1 MTLFL
6 ERLISGLTNGSIYAI
21 LALALVVVFRATGTI
36 NFAQGEL
43 ALFTTFVAWWLTTM
57 SWPIWAAIGAALALG
72 FLLGALMERL
82 LIRPV
87 QRRSDMAVLIVA
99 LGLFTGLNSLAGMLW
114 GSETKIMPSPFPNGP
129 TDYISVGGAR
139 VYGDALG
146 VLVALV
152 VLLVLMSLL
161 FRKTRVGLH
170 MRAVADNAESATL
183 AGVPTSRIL
192 AIGWGVAAA
201 IGALAGVLVTPLSPQ
216 QLGLTTMFPIF
227 IAASA
232 AALFGG
238 LDSLVGAVV
247 GWVDDRCSGI
257 DAQRLHFGHQ
267 RFAAAD
273 IRATDHRGDPLRQ
286 TQWTVRYQETG
297 AGMTTLA
304 ERNEPAVAEKA
315 VRQPRVVVAG
325 STSYRILQLV
335 LLVAAVCALLLVSQS
350 APFRVGQFTSV
361 FIIAIAIAGLNIV
374 SGYTG
379 LLSIGHS
386 AFFGLGAYTTGV
398 LIVDRGY
405 SPLTTIPMAVVLCFV
420 LGLLVGLPS
429 LRIKGLY
436 LALVTLAV
444 AVAFPEVI
452 RKTGDLTGG
461 AAGMVVRANLLVPPK
476 WTGLTR
482 ADTYLWIFW
491 VSVVTLAV
499 VMLLIRNL
507 VKSRF
512 GLAMVAVRDNEIAAS
527 ANGINVARVKILA
540 FGLSGAITGLAGS
553 LFTMYIGALSPE
565 SFSLMKS
572 IEFITGLVLGGI
584 ATQFGPIV
592 GATAVVFLPYYTGSV
607 TDGPVSGVVFGA
619 VLIAIVFL
627 MPDGIVGRIN
637 SVLRRFV
644 LVVPADHPKYREGE
658 PRT

>member
-57 SWPIWAAIGAALALG
+57 SWPIWSAIGAALALG

-114 GSETKIMPSPFPNGP
+114 GSDTKIMPSPFPNGP

-152 VLLVLMSLL
+152 VLLVLMSSL

-247 GWVDDRCSGI
+247 GGLTIGVLESMLSGYI
-257 DAQRLHFGHQ
+257 SVTGGSLQ
-267 RFAAAD
+267 
-273 IRATDHRGDPLRQ
+273 Q
-286 TQWTVRYQETG
+286 T
-297 AGMTTLA
+297 
-304 ERNEPAVAEKA
+304 
-315 VRQPRVVVAG
+315 
-325 STSYRILQLV
+325 S
-335 LLVAAVCALLLVSQS
+335 ALLIIVVILFVR
-350 APFRVGQFTSV
+350 PNGLFGTKKLERV
-361 FIIAIAIAGLNIV
+361 
-374 SGYTG
+374 
-379 LLSIGHS
+379 
-386 AFFGLGAYTTGV
+386 
-398 LIVDRGY
+398 
-405 SPLTTIPMAVVLCFV
+405 
-420 LGLLVGLPS
+420 
-429 LRIKGLY
+429 
-436 LALVTLAV
+436 
-444 AVAFPEVI
+444 
-452 RKTGDLTGG
+452 
-461 AAGMVVRANLLVPPK
+461 
-476 WTGLTR
+476 
-482 ADTYLWIFW
+482 
-491 VSVVTLAV
+491 
-499 VMLLIRNL
+499 
-507 VKSRF
+507 
-512 GLAMVAVRDNEIAAS
+512 
-527 ANGINVARVKILA
+527 
-540 FGLSGAITGLAGS
+540 
-553 LFTMYIGALSPE
+553 
-565 SFSLMKS
+565 
-572 IEFITGLVLGGI
+572 
-584 ATQFGPIV
+584 
-592 GATAVVFLPYYTGSV
+592 
-607 TDGPVSGVVFGA
+607 
-619 VLIAIVFL
+619 
-627 MPDGIVGRIN
+627 
-637 SVLRRFV
+637 
-644 LVVPADHPKYREGE
+644 
-658 PRT
+658 

>member
-87 QRRSDMAVLIVA
+87 QRRSDRAVLIVA

-247 GWVDDRCSGI
+247 GGLTIGVLESMLSGYI
-257 DAQRLHFGHQ
+257 SVIGGSLQ
-267 RFAAAD
+267 
-273 IRATDHRGDPLRQ
+273 Q
-286 TQWTVRYQETG
+286 T
-297 AGMTTLA
+297 
-304 ERNEPAVAEKA
+304 
-315 VRQPRVVVAG
+315 
-325 STSYRILQLV
+325 S
-335 LLVAAVCALLLVSQS
+335 ALLIIVVILFVR
-350 APFRVGQFTSV
+350 PNGLFGTKKLERV
-361 FIIAIAIAGLNIV
+361 
-374 SGYTG
+374 
-379 LLSIGHS
+379 
-386 AFFGLGAYTTGV
+386 
-398 LIVDRGY
+398 
-405 SPLTTIPMAVVLCFV
+405 
-420 LGLLVGLPS
+420 
-429 LRIKGLY
+429 
-436 LALVTLAV
+436 
-444 AVAFPEVI
+444 
-452 RKTGDLTGG
+452 
-461 AAGMVVRANLLVPPK
+461 
-476 WTGLTR
+476 
-482 ADTYLWIFW
+482 
-491 VSVVTLAV
+491 
-499 VMLLIRNL
+499 
-507 VKSRF
+507 
-512 GLAMVAVRDNEIAAS
+512 
-527 ANGINVARVKILA
+527 
-540 FGLSGAITGLAGS
+540 
-553 LFTMYIGALSPE
+553 
-565 SFSLMKS
+565 
-572 IEFITGLVLGGI
+572 
-584 ATQFGPIV
+584 
-592 GATAVVFLPYYTGSV
+592 
-607 TDGPVSGVVFGA
+607 
-619 VLIAIVFL
+619 
-627 MPDGIVGRIN
+627 
-637 SVLRRFV
+637 
-644 LVVPADHPKYREGE
+644 
-658 PRT
+658 

>member
-1 MTLFL
+1 MNPPSPK
-6 ERLISGLTNGSIYAI
+6 RRSGSR
-21 LALALVVVFRATGTI
+21 V
-36 NFAQGEL
+36 
-43 ALFTTFVAWWLTTM
+43 WW
-57 SWPIWAAIGAALALG
+57 SPDQSY
-72 FLLGALMERL
+72 RL
-82 LIRPV
+82 L
-87 QRRSDMAVLIVA
+87 Q
-99 LGLFTGLNSLAGMLW
+99 
-114 GSETKIMPSPFPNGP
+114 
-129 TDYISVGGAR
+129 
-139 VYGDALG
+139 
-146 VLVALV
+146 
-152 VLLVLMSLL
+152 
-161 FRKTRVGLH
+161 
-170 MRAVADNAESATL
+170 
-183 AGVPTSRIL
+183 
-192 AIGWGVAAA
+192 IG
-201 IGALAGVLVTPLSPQ
+201 
-216 QLGLTTMFPIF
+216 
-227 IAASA
+227 
-232 AALFGG
+232 
-238 LDSLVGAVV
+238 
-247 GWVDDRCSGI
+247 
-257 DAQRLHFGHQ
+257 
-267 RFAAAD
+267 
-273 IRATDHRGDPLRQ
+273 
-286 TQWTVRYQETG
+286 
-297 AGMTTLA
+297 
-304 ERNEPAVAEKA
+304 
-315 VRQPRVVVAG
+315 
-325 STSYRILQLV
+325 
-335 LLVAAVCALLLVSQS
+335 LLVAAVCALLLASQS

-491 VSVVTLAV
+491 VSVVTLAI

-540 FGLSGAITGLAGS
+540 FGLSGAITGLGGS

-637 SVLRRFV
+637 SVLRRFI

-658 PRT
+658 PRA

>member
-1 MTLFL
+1 M
-6 ERLISGLTNGSIYAI
+6 
-21 LALALVVVFRATGTI
+21 VVFRATGTI

-247 GWVDDRCSGI
+247 GGLTIGVLESMLSGYI
-257 DAQRLHFGHQ
+257 SVIGGSLQ
-267 RFAAAD
+267 
-273 IRATDHRGDPLRQ
+273 Q
-286 TQWTVRYQETG
+286 T
-297 AGMTTLA
+297 
-304 ERNEPAVAEKA
+304 
-315 VRQPRVVVAG
+315 
-325 STSYRILQLV
+325 S
-335 LLVAAVCALLLVSQS
+335 ALLIIVVILFVR
-350 APFRVGQFTSV
+350 PNGLFGTKKLERV
-361 FIIAIAIAGLNIV
+361 
-374 SGYTG
+374 
-379 LLSIGHS
+379 
-386 AFFGLGAYTTGV
+386 
-398 LIVDRGY
+398 
-405 SPLTTIPMAVVLCFV
+405 
-420 LGLLVGLPS
+420 
-429 LRIKGLY
+429 
-436 LALVTLAV
+436 
-444 AVAFPEVI
+444 
-452 RKTGDLTGG
+452 
-461 AAGMVVRANLLVPPK
+461 
-476 WTGLTR
+476 
-482 ADTYLWIFW
+482 
-491 VSVVTLAV
+491 
-499 VMLLIRNL
+499 
-507 VKSRF
+507 
-512 GLAMVAVRDNEIAAS
+512 
-527 ANGINVARVKILA
+527 
-540 FGLSGAITGLAGS
+540 
-553 LFTMYIGALSPE
+553 
-565 SFSLMKS
+565 
-572 IEFITGLVLGGI
+572 
-584 ATQFGPIV
+584 
-592 GATAVVFLPYYTGSV
+592 
-607 TDGPVSGVVFGA
+607 
-619 VLIAIVFL
+619 
-627 MPDGIVGRIN
+627 
-637 SVLRRFV
+637 
-644 LVVPADHPKYREGE
+644 
-658 PRT
+658 

>member
-1 MTLFL
+1 VTLFL

-57 SWPIWAAIGAALALG
+57 SWPIWAAFGAALALG

-247 GWVDDRCSGI
+247 GGLTIGVLESMLSGYI
-257 DAQRLHFGHQ
+257 SVIGGSLQ
-267 RFAAAD
+267 
-273 IRATDHRGDPLRQ
+273 Q
-286 TQWTVRYQETG
+286 T
-297 AGMTTLA
+297 
-304 ERNEPAVAEKA
+304 
-315 VRQPRVVVAG
+315 
-325 STSYRILQLV
+325 S
-335 LLVAAVCALLLVSQS
+335 ALLIIVVILFVR
-350 APFRVGQFTSV
+350 PNGLFGTKKLERV
-361 FIIAIAIAGLNIV
+361 
-374 SGYTG
+374 
-379 LLSIGHS
+379 
-386 AFFGLGAYTTGV
+386 
-398 LIVDRGY
+398 
-405 SPLTTIPMAVVLCFV
+405 
-420 LGLLVGLPS
+420 
-429 LRIKGLY
+429 
-436 LALVTLAV
+436 
-444 AVAFPEVI
+444 
-452 RKTGDLTGG
+452 
-461 AAGMVVRANLLVPPK
+461 
-476 WTGLTR
+476 
-482 ADTYLWIFW
+482 
-491 VSVVTLAV
+491 
-499 VMLLIRNL
+499 
-507 VKSRF
+507 
-512 GLAMVAVRDNEIAAS
+512 
-527 ANGINVARVKILA
+527 
-540 FGLSGAITGLAGS
+540 
-553 LFTMYIGALSPE
+553 
-565 SFSLMKS
+565 
-572 IEFITGLVLGGI
+572 
-584 ATQFGPIV
+584 
-592 GATAVVFLPYYTGSV
+592 
-607 TDGPVSGVVFGA
+607 
-619 VLIAIVFL
+619 
-627 MPDGIVGRIN
+627 
-637 SVLRRFV
+637 
-644 LVVPADHPKYREGE
+644 
-658 PRT
+658 

>member
-1 MTLFL
+1 VTLFL

-170 MRAVADNAESATL
+170 MRAVADNAESAAL

-247 GWVDDRCSGI
+247 GGLTIGVLESMLSGYI
-257 DAQRLHFGHQ
+257 SVIGGSLQ
-267 RFAAAD
+267 
-273 IRATDHRGDPLRQ
+273 Q
-286 TQWTVRYQETG
+286 T
-297 AGMTTLA
+297 
-304 ERNEPAVAEKA
+304 
-315 VRQPRVVVAG
+315 
-325 STSYRILQLV
+325 S
-335 LLVAAVCALLLVSQS
+335 ALLIIVVILFVR
-350 APFRVGQFTSV
+350 PNGLFGTKKLERV
-361 FIIAIAIAGLNIV
+361 
-374 SGYTG
+374 
-379 LLSIGHS
+379 
-386 AFFGLGAYTTGV
+386 
-398 LIVDRGY
+398 
-405 SPLTTIPMAVVLCFV
+405 
-420 LGLLVGLPS
+420 
-429 LRIKGLY
+429 
-436 LALVTLAV
+436 
-444 AVAFPEVI
+444 
-452 RKTGDLTGG
+452 
-461 AAGMVVRANLLVPPK
+461 
-476 WTGLTR
+476 
-482 ADTYLWIFW
+482 
-491 VSVVTLAV
+491 
-499 VMLLIRNL
+499 
-507 VKSRF
+507 
-512 GLAMVAVRDNEIAAS
+512 
-527 ANGINVARVKILA
+527 
-540 FGLSGAITGLAGS
+540 
-553 LFTMYIGALSPE
+553 
-565 SFSLMKS
+565 
-572 IEFITGLVLGGI
+572 
-584 ATQFGPIV
+584 
-592 GATAVVFLPYYTGSV
+592 
-607 TDGPVSGVVFGA
+607 
-619 VLIAIVFL
+619 
-627 MPDGIVGRIN
+627 
-637 SVLRRFV
+637 
-644 LVVPADHPKYREGE
+644 
-658 PRT
+658 

>member
-57 SWPIWAAIGAALALG
+57 SWPIWSAIGAALALG

-114 GSETKIMPSPFPNGP
+114 GSDTKIMPSPFPNGP

-247 GWVDDRCSGI
+247 GGLTIGVLESMLSGYISVI
-257 DAQRLHFGHQ
+257 DGSLQ
-267 RFAAAD
+267 
-273 IRATDHRGDPLRQ
+273 Q
-286 TQWTVRYQETG
+286 T
-297 AGMTTLA
+297 
-304 ERNEPAVAEKA
+304 
-315 VRQPRVVVAG
+315 
-325 STSYRILQLV
+325 S
-335 LLVAAVCALLLVSQS
+335 ALLIIVVILFVR
-350 APFRVGQFTSV
+350 PNGLFGTKKLERV
-361 FIIAIAIAGLNIV
+361 
-374 SGYTG
+374 
-379 LLSIGHS
+379 
-386 AFFGLGAYTTGV
+386 
-398 LIVDRGY
+398 
-405 SPLTTIPMAVVLCFV
+405 
-420 LGLLVGLPS
+420 
-429 LRIKGLY
+429 
-436 LALVTLAV
+436 
-444 AVAFPEVI
+444 
-452 RKTGDLTGG
+452 
-461 AAGMVVRANLLVPPK
+461 
-476 WTGLTR
+476 
-482 ADTYLWIFW
+482 
-491 VSVVTLAV
+491 
-499 VMLLIRNL
+499 
-507 VKSRF
+507 
-512 GLAMVAVRDNEIAAS
+512 
-527 ANGINVARVKILA
+527 
-540 FGLSGAITGLAGS
+540 
-553 LFTMYIGALSPE
+553 
-565 SFSLMKS
+565 
-572 IEFITGLVLGGI
+572 
-584 ATQFGPIV
+584 
-592 GATAVVFLPYYTGSV
+592 
-607 TDGPVSGVVFGA
+607 
-619 VLIAIVFL
+619 
-627 MPDGIVGRIN
+627 
-637 SVLRRFV
+637 
-644 LVVPADHPKYREGE
+644 
-658 PRT
+658 

>member
-57 SWPIWAAIGAALALG
+57 SWPIWGAIGAALTLG

-114 GSETKIMPSPFPNGP
+114 GSDTKIMPSPFPNGP

-247 GWVDDRCSGI
+247 GGLTIGVLESMLSGYI
-257 DAQRLHFGHQ
+257 SAIGGSLQ
-267 RFAAAD
+267 
-273 IRATDHRGDPLRQ
+273 Q
-286 TQWTVRYQETG
+286 T
-297 AGMTTLA
+297 
-304 ERNEPAVAEKA
+304 
-315 VRQPRVVVAG
+315 
-325 STSYRILQLV
+325 S
-335 LLVAAVCALLLVSQS
+335 ALLIIVVILFVR
-350 APFRVGQFTSV
+350 PNGLFGTKKLERV
-361 FIIAIAIAGLNIV
+361 
-374 SGYTG
+374 
-379 LLSIGHS
+379 
-386 AFFGLGAYTTGV
+386 
-398 LIVDRGY
+398 
-405 SPLTTIPMAVVLCFV
+405 
-420 LGLLVGLPS
+420 
-429 LRIKGLY
+429 
-436 LALVTLAV
+436 
-444 AVAFPEVI
+444 
-452 RKTGDLTGG
+452 
-461 AAGMVVRANLLVPPK
+461 
-476 WTGLTR
+476 
-482 ADTYLWIFW
+482 
-491 VSVVTLAV
+491 
-499 VMLLIRNL
+499 
-507 VKSRF
+507 
-512 GLAMVAVRDNEIAAS
+512 
-527 ANGINVARVKILA
+527 
-540 FGLSGAITGLAGS
+540 
-553 LFTMYIGALSPE
+553 
-565 SFSLMKS
+565 
-572 IEFITGLVLGGI
+572 
-584 ATQFGPIV
+584 
-592 GATAVVFLPYYTGSV
+592 
-607 TDGPVSGVVFGA
+607 
-619 VLIAIVFL
+619 
-627 MPDGIVGRIN
+627 
-637 SVLRRFV
+637 
-644 LVVPADHPKYREGE
+644 
-658 PRT
+658 

>member
-57 SWPIWAAIGAALALG
+57 SWPIWSAIGAALALG

-114 GSETKIMPSPFPNGP
+114 GSDTKIMPSPFPNGP

-247 GWVDDRCSGI
+247 GGLTIGVLESMLSGYI
-257 DAQRLHFGHQ
+257 SAIGGSLQ
-267 RFAAAD
+267 
-273 IRATDHRGDPLRQ
+273 Q
-286 TQWTVRYQETG
+286 T
-297 AGMTTLA
+297 
-304 ERNEPAVAEKA
+304 
-315 VRQPRVVVAG
+315 
-325 STSYRILQLV
+325 S
-335 LLVAAVCALLLVSQS
+335 ALLIIVVILFVR
-350 APFRVGQFTSV
+350 PNGLFGTKKLERV
-361 FIIAIAIAGLNIV
+361 
-374 SGYTG
+374 
-379 LLSIGHS
+379 
-386 AFFGLGAYTTGV
+386 
-398 LIVDRGY
+398 
-405 SPLTTIPMAVVLCFV
+405 
-420 LGLLVGLPS
+420 
-429 LRIKGLY
+429 
-436 LALVTLAV
+436 
-444 AVAFPEVI
+444 
-452 RKTGDLTGG
+452 
-461 AAGMVVRANLLVPPK
+461 
-476 WTGLTR
+476 
-482 ADTYLWIFW
+482 
-491 VSVVTLAV
+491 
-499 VMLLIRNL
+499 
-507 VKSRF
+507 
-512 GLAMVAVRDNEIAAS
+512 
-527 ANGINVARVKILA
+527 
-540 FGLSGAITGLAGS
+540 
-553 LFTMYIGALSPE
+553 
-565 SFSLMKS
+565 
-572 IEFITGLVLGGI
+572 
-584 ATQFGPIV
+584 
-592 GATAVVFLPYYTGSV
+592 
-607 TDGPVSGVVFGA
+607 
-619 VLIAIVFL
+619 
-627 MPDGIVGRIN
+627 
-637 SVLRRFV
+637 
-644 LVVPADHPKYREGE
+644 
-658 PRT
+658 

>member
-114 GSETKIMPSPFPNGP
+114 GSDTKIMPSPFPNGP
-129 TDYISVGGAR
+129 TDYVSVGGAR

-247 GWVDDRCSGI
+247 GGLTIGVLESMLSGYI
-257 DAQRLHFGHQ
+257 SAIGGSLQ
-267 RFAAAD
+267 
-273 IRATDHRGDPLRQ
+273 Q
-286 TQWTVRYQETG
+286 T
-297 AGMTTLA
+297 
-304 ERNEPAVAEKA
+304 
-315 VRQPRVVVAG
+315 
-325 STSYRILQLV
+325 S
-335 LLVAAVCALLLVSQS
+335 ALLIIVVILFVR
-350 APFRVGQFTSV
+350 PNGLFGTKKLERV
-361 FIIAIAIAGLNIV
+361 
-374 SGYTG
+374 
-379 LLSIGHS
+379 
-386 AFFGLGAYTTGV
+386 
-398 LIVDRGY
+398 
-405 SPLTTIPMAVVLCFV
+405 
-420 LGLLVGLPS
+420 
-429 LRIKGLY
+429 
-436 LALVTLAV
+436 
-444 AVAFPEVI
+444 
-452 RKTGDLTGG
+452 
-461 AAGMVVRANLLVPPK
+461 
-476 WTGLTR
+476 
-482 ADTYLWIFW
+482 
-491 VSVVTLAV
+491 
-499 VMLLIRNL
+499 
-507 VKSRF
+507 
-512 GLAMVAVRDNEIAAS
+512 
-527 ANGINVARVKILA
+527 
-540 FGLSGAITGLAGS
+540 
-553 LFTMYIGALSPE
+553 
-565 SFSLMKS
+565 
-572 IEFITGLVLGGI
+572 
-584 ATQFGPIV
+584 
-592 GATAVVFLPYYTGSV
+592 
-607 TDGPVSGVVFGA
+607 
-619 VLIAIVFL
+619 
-627 MPDGIVGRIN
+627 
-637 SVLRRFV
+637 
-644 LVVPADHPKYREGE
+644 
-658 PRT
+658 

>member
-1 MTLFL
+1 VTLFL

-57 SWPIWAAIGAALALG
+57 SWPIWSAIGAALALG

-114 GSETKIMPSPFPNGP
+114 GSDTKIMPSPFPNGP

-247 GWVDDRCSGI
+247 GGLTIGVLESMLSGYI
-257 DAQRLHFGHQ
+257 SVIGGSLQ
-267 RFAAAD
+267 
-273 IRATDHRGDPLRQ
+273 Q
-286 TQWTVRYQETG
+286 T
-297 AGMTTLA
+297 
-304 ERNEPAVAEKA
+304 
-315 VRQPRVVVAG
+315 
-325 STSYRILQLV
+325 S
-335 LLVAAVCALLLVSQS
+335 ALLIIVVILFVR
-350 APFRVGQFTSV
+350 PNGLFGTKKLERV
-361 FIIAIAIAGLNIV
+361 
-374 SGYTG
+374 
-379 LLSIGHS
+379 
-386 AFFGLGAYTTGV
+386 
-398 LIVDRGY
+398 
-405 SPLTTIPMAVVLCFV
+405 
-420 LGLLVGLPS
+420 
-429 LRIKGLY
+429 
-436 LALVTLAV
+436 
-444 AVAFPEVI
+444 
-452 RKTGDLTGG
+452 
-461 AAGMVVRANLLVPPK
+461 
-476 WTGLTR
+476 
-482 ADTYLWIFW
+482 
-491 VSVVTLAV
+491 
-499 VMLLIRNL
+499 
-507 VKSRF
+507 
-512 GLAMVAVRDNEIAAS
+512 
-527 ANGINVARVKILA
+527 
-540 FGLSGAITGLAGS
+540 
-553 LFTMYIGALSPE
+553 
-565 SFSLMKS
+565 
-572 IEFITGLVLGGI
+572 
-584 ATQFGPIV
+584 
-592 GATAVVFLPYYTGSV
+592 
-607 TDGPVSGVVFGA
+607 
-619 VLIAIVFL
+619 
-627 MPDGIVGRIN
+627 
-637 SVLRRFV
+637 
-644 LVVPADHPKYREGE
+644 
-658 PRT
+658 

>member
-57 SWPIWAAIGAALALG
+57 SWPIWSAIGAALALG

-114 GSETKIMPSPFPNGP
+114 GSDTKIMPSPFPNGP

-238 LDSLVGAVV
+238 LDSLVGAVLGGLTIGV
-247 GWVDDRCSGI
+247 LESMLSGYI
-257 DAQRLHFGHQ
+257 SVIGGSLQ
-267 RFAAAD
+267 
-273 IRATDHRGDPLRQ
+273 Q
-286 TQWTVRYQETG
+286 T
-297 AGMTTLA
+297 
-304 ERNEPAVAEKA
+304 
-315 VRQPRVVVAG
+315 
-325 STSYRILQLV
+325 S
-335 LLVAAVCALLLVSQS
+335 ALLIIVVILFVR
-350 APFRVGQFTSV
+350 PNGLFGTKKLERV
-361 FIIAIAIAGLNIV
+361 
-374 SGYTG
+374 
-379 LLSIGHS
+379 
-386 AFFGLGAYTTGV
+386 
-398 LIVDRGY
+398 
-405 SPLTTIPMAVVLCFV
+405 
-420 LGLLVGLPS
+420 
-429 LRIKGLY
+429 
-436 LALVTLAV
+436 
-444 AVAFPEVI
+444 
-452 RKTGDLTGG
+452 
-461 AAGMVVRANLLVPPK
+461 
-476 WTGLTR
+476 
-482 ADTYLWIFW
+482 
-491 VSVVTLAV
+491 
-499 VMLLIRNL
+499 
-507 VKSRF
+507 
-512 GLAMVAVRDNEIAAS
+512 
-527 ANGINVARVKILA
+527 
-540 FGLSGAITGLAGS
+540 
-553 LFTMYIGALSPE
+553 
-565 SFSLMKS
+565 
-572 IEFITGLVLGGI
+572 
-584 ATQFGPIV
+584 
-592 GATAVVFLPYYTGSV
+592 
-607 TDGPVSGVVFGA
+607 
-619 VLIAIVFL
+619 
-627 MPDGIVGRIN
+627 
-637 SVLRRFV
+637 
-644 LVVPADHPKYREGE
+644 
-658 PRT
+658 

>member
-57 SWPIWAAIGAALALG
+57 SWPIWSAIGAALALG

-114 GSETKIMPSPFPNGP
+114 GSDTKIMPSLFPNGP

-247 GWVDDRCSGI
+247 GGLTIGVLESMLSGYI
-257 DAQRLHFGHQ
+257 SVIGGSLQ
-267 RFAAAD
+267 
-273 IRATDHRGDPLRQ
+273 Q
-286 TQWTVRYQETG
+286 T
-297 AGMTTLA
+297 
-304 ERNEPAVAEKA
+304 
-315 VRQPRVVVAG
+315 
-325 STSYRILQLV
+325 S
-335 LLVAAVCALLLVSQS
+335 ALLIIVVILFVR
-350 APFRVGQFTSV
+350 PNGLFGTKKLERV
-361 FIIAIAIAGLNIV
+361 
-374 SGYTG
+374 
-379 LLSIGHS
+379 
-386 AFFGLGAYTTGV
+386 
-398 LIVDRGY
+398 
-405 SPLTTIPMAVVLCFV
+405 
-420 LGLLVGLPS
+420 
-429 LRIKGLY
+429 
-436 LALVTLAV
+436 
-444 AVAFPEVI
+444 
-452 RKTGDLTGG
+452 
-461 AAGMVVRANLLVPPK
+461 
-476 WTGLTR
+476 
-482 ADTYLWIFW
+482 
-491 VSVVTLAV
+491 
-499 VMLLIRNL
+499 
-507 VKSRF
+507 
-512 GLAMVAVRDNEIAAS
+512 
-527 ANGINVARVKILA
+527 
-540 FGLSGAITGLAGS
+540 
-553 LFTMYIGALSPE
+553 
-565 SFSLMKS
+565 
-572 IEFITGLVLGGI
+572 
-584 ATQFGPIV
+584 
-592 GATAVVFLPYYTGSV
+592 
-607 TDGPVSGVVFGA
+607 
-619 VLIAIVFL
+619 
-627 MPDGIVGRIN
+627 
-637 SVLRRFV
+637 
-644 LVVPADHPKYREGE
+644 
-658 PRT
+658 

>member
-1 MTLFL
+1 MTLLL

-247 GWVDDRCSGI
+247 GGLTIGVLESMLSGYI
-257 DAQRLHFGHQ
+257 SVIGGSLQ
-267 RFAAAD
+267 
-273 IRATDHRGDPLRQ
+273 Q
-286 TQWTVRYQETG
+286 T
-297 AGMTTLA
+297 
-304 ERNEPAVAEKA
+304 
-315 VRQPRVVVAG
+315 
-325 STSYRILQLV
+325 S
-335 LLVAAVCALLLVSQS
+335 ALLIIVVILFVR
-350 APFRVGQFTSV
+350 PNGLFGTKKLERV
-361 FIIAIAIAGLNIV
+361 
-374 SGYTG
+374 
-379 LLSIGHS
+379 
-386 AFFGLGAYTTGV
+386 
-398 LIVDRGY
+398 
-405 SPLTTIPMAVVLCFV
+405 
-420 LGLLVGLPS
+420 
-429 LRIKGLY
+429 
-436 LALVTLAV
+436 
-444 AVAFPEVI
+444 
-452 RKTGDLTGG
+452 
-461 AAGMVVRANLLVPPK
+461 
-476 WTGLTR
+476 
-482 ADTYLWIFW
+482 
-491 VSVVTLAV
+491 
-499 VMLLIRNL
+499 
-507 VKSRF
+507 
-512 GLAMVAVRDNEIAAS
+512 
-527 ANGINVARVKILA
+527 
-540 FGLSGAITGLAGS
+540 
-553 LFTMYIGALSPE
+553 
-565 SFSLMKS
+565 
-572 IEFITGLVLGGI
+572 
-584 ATQFGPIV
+584 
-592 GATAVVFLPYYTGSV
+592 
-607 TDGPVSGVVFGA
+607 
-619 VLIAIVFL
+619 
-627 MPDGIVGRIN
+627 
-637 SVLRRFV
+637 
-644 LVVPADHPKYREGE
+644 
-658 PRT
+658 

>member
-57 SWPIWAAIGAALALG
+57 SWPIWSAIGAALALG

-114 GSETKIMPSPFPNGP
+114 GSDTKIMPSPFPNGP

-170 MRAVADNAESATL
+170 MRAVADNAESSTL

-247 GWVDDRCSGI
+247 GGLTIGVLESMLSGYI
-257 DAQRLHFGHQ
+257 SVIGGSLQ
-267 RFAAAD
+267 
-273 IRATDHRGDPLRQ
+273 Q
-286 TQWTVRYQETG
+286 T
-297 AGMTTLA
+297 
-304 ERNEPAVAEKA
+304 
-315 VRQPRVVVAG
+315 
-325 STSYRILQLV
+325 S
-335 LLVAAVCALLLVSQS
+335 ALLIIVVILFVR
-350 APFRVGQFTSV
+350 PNGLFGTKKLERV
-361 FIIAIAIAGLNIV
+361 
-374 SGYTG
+374 
-379 LLSIGHS
+379 
-386 AFFGLGAYTTGV
+386 
-398 LIVDRGY
+398 
-405 SPLTTIPMAVVLCFV
+405 
-420 LGLLVGLPS
+420 
-429 LRIKGLY
+429 
-436 LALVTLAV
+436 
-444 AVAFPEVI
+444 
-452 RKTGDLTGG
+452 
-461 AAGMVVRANLLVPPK
+461 
-476 WTGLTR
+476 
-482 ADTYLWIFW
+482 
-491 VSVVTLAV
+491 
-499 VMLLIRNL
+499 
-507 VKSRF
+507 
-512 GLAMVAVRDNEIAAS
+512 
-527 ANGINVARVKILA
+527 
-540 FGLSGAITGLAGS
+540 
-553 LFTMYIGALSPE
+553 
-565 SFSLMKS
+565 
-572 IEFITGLVLGGI
+572 
-584 ATQFGPIV
+584 
-592 GATAVVFLPYYTGSV
+592 
-607 TDGPVSGVVFGA
+607 
-619 VLIAIVFL
+619 
-627 MPDGIVGRIN
+627 
-637 SVLRRFV
+637 
-644 LVVPADHPKYREGE
+644 
-658 PRT
+658 

>member
-87 QRRSDMAVLIVA
+87 QSRSDMAVLIVA

-247 GWVDDRCSGI
+247 GGLTIGVLESMLSGYI
-257 DAQRLHFGHQ
+257 SVIGGSLQ
-267 RFAAAD
+267 
-273 IRATDHRGDPLRQ
+273 Q
-286 TQWTVRYQETG
+286 T
-297 AGMTTLA
+297 
-304 ERNEPAVAEKA
+304 
-315 VRQPRVVVAG
+315 
-325 STSYRILQLV
+325 S
-335 LLVAAVCALLLVSQS
+335 ALLIIVVILFVR
-350 APFRVGQFTSV
+350 PNGLFGTKKLERV
-361 FIIAIAIAGLNIV
+361 
-374 SGYTG
+374 
-379 LLSIGHS
+379 
-386 AFFGLGAYTTGV
+386 
-398 LIVDRGY
+398 
-405 SPLTTIPMAVVLCFV
+405 
-420 LGLLVGLPS
+420 
-429 LRIKGLY
+429 
-436 LALVTLAV
+436 
-444 AVAFPEVI
+444 
-452 RKTGDLTGG
+452 
-461 AAGMVVRANLLVPPK
+461 
-476 WTGLTR
+476 
-482 ADTYLWIFW
+482 
-491 VSVVTLAV
+491 
-499 VMLLIRNL
+499 
-507 VKSRF
+507 
-512 GLAMVAVRDNEIAAS
+512 
-527 ANGINVARVKILA
+527 
-540 FGLSGAITGLAGS
+540 
-553 LFTMYIGALSPE
+553 
-565 SFSLMKS
+565 
-572 IEFITGLVLGGI
+572 
-584 ATQFGPIV
+584 
-592 GATAVVFLPYYTGSV
+592 
-607 TDGPVSGVVFGA
+607 
-619 VLIAIVFL
+619 
-627 MPDGIVGRIN
+627 
-637 SVLRRFV
+637 
-644 LVVPADHPKYREGE
+644 
-658 PRT
+658 

>member
-99 LGLFTGLNSLAGMLW
+99 LGLFTGLNWLAGMLW

-247 GWVDDRCSGI
+247 GGLTIGVLESMLSGYI
-257 DAQRLHFGHQ
+257 SVIGGSLQ
-267 RFAAAD
+267 
-273 IRATDHRGDPLRQ
+273 Q
-286 TQWTVRYQETG
+286 T
-297 AGMTTLA
+297 
-304 ERNEPAVAEKA
+304 
-315 VRQPRVVVAG
+315 
-325 STSYRILQLV
+325 S
-335 LLVAAVCALLLVSQS
+335 ALLIIVVILFVR
-350 APFRVGQFTSV
+350 PNGLFGTKKLERV
-361 FIIAIAIAGLNIV
+361 
-374 SGYTG
+374 
-379 LLSIGHS
+379 
-386 AFFGLGAYTTGV
+386 
-398 LIVDRGY
+398 
-405 SPLTTIPMAVVLCFV
+405 
-420 LGLLVGLPS
+420 
-429 LRIKGLY
+429 
-436 LALVTLAV
+436 
-444 AVAFPEVI
+444 
-452 RKTGDLTGG
+452 
-461 AAGMVVRANLLVPPK
+461 
-476 WTGLTR
+476 
-482 ADTYLWIFW
+482 
-491 VSVVTLAV
+491 
-499 VMLLIRNL
+499 
-507 VKSRF
+507 
-512 GLAMVAVRDNEIAAS
+512 
-527 ANGINVARVKILA
+527 
-540 FGLSGAITGLAGS
+540 
-553 LFTMYIGALSPE
+553 
-565 SFSLMKS
+565 
-572 IEFITGLVLGGI
+572 
-584 ATQFGPIV
+584 
-592 GATAVVFLPYYTGSV
+592 
-607 TDGPVSGVVFGA
+607 
-619 VLIAIVFL
+619 
-627 MPDGIVGRIN
+627 
-637 SVLRRFV
+637 
-644 LVVPADHPKYREGE
+644 
-658 PRT
+658 

>member
-1 MTLFL
+1 VTLFL

-247 GWVDDRCSGI
+247 GGLTIGVLESMLSGYI
-257 DAQRLHFGHQ
+257 SVIGGSLQ
-267 RFAAAD
+267 
-273 IRATDHRGDPLRQ
+273 Q
-286 TQWTVRYQETG
+286 T
-297 AGMTTLA
+297 
-304 ERNEPAVAEKA
+304 
-315 VRQPRVVVAG
+315 
-325 STSYRILQLV
+325 S
-335 LLVAAVCALLLVSQS
+335 ALLIIVVILFVR
-350 APFRVGQFTSV
+350 PNGLFGTKKLERV
-361 FIIAIAIAGLNIV
+361 
-374 SGYTG
+374 
-379 LLSIGHS
+379 
-386 AFFGLGAYTTGV
+386 
-398 LIVDRGY
+398 
-405 SPLTTIPMAVVLCFV
+405 
-420 LGLLVGLPS
+420 
-429 LRIKGLY
+429 
-436 LALVTLAV
+436 
-444 AVAFPEVI
+444 
-452 RKTGDLTGG
+452 
-461 AAGMVVRANLLVPPK
+461 
-476 WTGLTR
+476 
-482 ADTYLWIFW
+482 
-491 VSVVTLAV
+491 
-499 VMLLIRNL
+499 
-507 VKSRF
+507 
-512 GLAMVAVRDNEIAAS
+512 
-527 ANGINVARVKILA
+527 
-540 FGLSGAITGLAGS
+540 
-553 LFTMYIGALSPE
+553 
-565 SFSLMKS
+565 
-572 IEFITGLVLGGI
+572 
-584 ATQFGPIV
+584 
-592 GATAVVFLPYYTGSV
+592 
-607 TDGPVSGVVFGA
+607 
-619 VLIAIVFL
+619 
-627 MPDGIVGRIN
+627 
-637 SVLRRFV
+637 
-644 LVVPADHPKYREGE
+644 
-658 PRT
+658 

>member
-247 GWVDDRCSGI
+247 GGLTIGVLESMLSGYI
-257 DAQRLHFGHQ
+257 SVISGSLQ
-267 RFAAAD
+267 
-273 IRATDHRGDPLRQ
+273 Q
-286 TQWTVRYQETG
+286 T
-297 AGMTTLA
+297 
-304 ERNEPAVAEKA
+304 
-315 VRQPRVVVAG
+315 
-325 STSYRILQLV
+325 S
-335 LLVAAVCALLLVSQS
+335 ALLIIVVILFVR
-350 APFRVGQFTSV
+350 PNGLFGTKKLERV
-361 FIIAIAIAGLNIV
+361 
-374 SGYTG
+374 
-379 LLSIGHS
+379 
-386 AFFGLGAYTTGV
+386 
-398 LIVDRGY
+398 
-405 SPLTTIPMAVVLCFV
+405 
-420 LGLLVGLPS
+420 
-429 LRIKGLY
+429 
-436 LALVTLAV
+436 
-444 AVAFPEVI
+444 
-452 RKTGDLTGG
+452 
-461 AAGMVVRANLLVPPK
+461 
-476 WTGLTR
+476 
-482 ADTYLWIFW
+482 
-491 VSVVTLAV
+491 
-499 VMLLIRNL
+499 
-507 VKSRF
+507 
-512 GLAMVAVRDNEIAAS
+512 
-527 ANGINVARVKILA
+527 
-540 FGLSGAITGLAGS
+540 
-553 LFTMYIGALSPE
+553 
-565 SFSLMKS
+565 
-572 IEFITGLVLGGI
+572 
-584 ATQFGPIV
+584 
-592 GATAVVFLPYYTGSV
+592 
-607 TDGPVSGVVFGA
+607 
-619 VLIAIVFL
+619 
-627 MPDGIVGRIN
+627 
-637 SVLRRFV
+637 
-644 LVVPADHPKYREGE
+644 
-658 PRT
+658 

>member
-57 SWPIWAAIGAALALG
+57 SWPIWSAIGAALALG

-114 GSETKIMPSPFPNGP
+114 GSDTKIMPSPFPNGP

-183 AGVPTSRIL
+183 AGVSTSRIL

-247 GWVDDRCSGI
+247 GGLTIGVLESMLSGYI
-257 DAQRLHFGHQ
+257 SVIGGSLQ
-267 RFAAAD
+267 
-273 IRATDHRGDPLRQ
+273 Q
-286 TQWTVRYQETG
+286 T
-297 AGMTTLA
+297 
-304 ERNEPAVAEKA
+304 
-315 VRQPRVVVAG
+315 
-325 STSYRILQLV
+325 S
-335 LLVAAVCALLLVSQS
+335 ALLIIVVILFVRHNGL
-350 APFRVGQFTSV
+350 FGTKKLERV
-361 FIIAIAIAGLNIV
+361 
-374 SGYTG
+374 
-379 LLSIGHS
+379 
-386 AFFGLGAYTTGV
+386 
-398 LIVDRGY
+398 
-405 SPLTTIPMAVVLCFV
+405 
-420 LGLLVGLPS
+420 
-429 LRIKGLY
+429 
-436 LALVTLAV
+436 
-444 AVAFPEVI
+444 
-452 RKTGDLTGG
+452 
-461 AAGMVVRANLLVPPK
+461 
-476 WTGLTR
+476 
-482 ADTYLWIFW
+482 
-491 VSVVTLAV
+491 
-499 VMLLIRNL
+499 
-507 VKSRF
+507 
-512 GLAMVAVRDNEIAAS
+512 
-527 ANGINVARVKILA
+527 
-540 FGLSGAITGLAGS
+540 
-553 LFTMYIGALSPE
+553 
-565 SFSLMKS
+565 
-572 IEFITGLVLGGI
+572 
-584 ATQFGPIV
+584 
-592 GATAVVFLPYYTGSV
+592 
-607 TDGPVSGVVFGA
+607 
-619 VLIAIVFL
+619 
-627 MPDGIVGRIN
+627 
-637 SVLRRFV
+637 
-644 LVVPADHPKYREGE
+644 
-658 PRT
+658 

>member
-1 MTLFL
+1 
-6 ERLISGLTNGSIYAI
+6 
-21 LALALVVVFRATGTI
+21 
-36 NFAQGEL
+36 
-43 ALFTTFVAWWLTTM
+43 M

-146 VLVALV
+146 VLVALC

-247 GWVDDRCSGI
+247 GGLTIGVLESMLSGYI
-257 DAQRLHFGHQ
+257 SVIGGSLQQTSALLIIVVILFVRPNGLFGTKKLE
-267 RFAAAD
+267 R
-273 IRATDHRGDPLRQ
+273 
-286 TQWTVRYQETG
+286 
-297 AGMTTLA
+297 
-304 ERNEPAVAEKA
+304 RNEPAVAEKA

>member
-72 FLLGALMERL
+72 FLLGALIERL

-247 GWVDDRCSGI
+247 GGLTIGVLESMLSGYI
-257 DAQRLHFGHQ
+257 SVIGGSLQ
-267 RFAAAD
+267 
-273 IRATDHRGDPLRQ
+273 Q
-286 TQWTVRYQETG
+286 T
-297 AGMTTLA
+297 
-304 ERNEPAVAEKA
+304 
-315 VRQPRVVVAG
+315 
-325 STSYRILQLV
+325 S
-335 LLVAAVCALLLVSQS
+335 ALLIIVVILFVR
-350 APFRVGQFTSV
+350 PNGLFGTKKLERV
-361 FIIAIAIAGLNIV
+361 
-374 SGYTG
+374 
-379 LLSIGHS
+379 
-386 AFFGLGAYTTGV
+386 
-398 LIVDRGY
+398 
-405 SPLTTIPMAVVLCFV
+405 
-420 LGLLVGLPS
+420 
-429 LRIKGLY
+429 
-436 LALVTLAV
+436 
-444 AVAFPEVI
+444 
-452 RKTGDLTGG
+452 
-461 AAGMVVRANLLVPPK
+461 
-476 WTGLTR
+476 
-482 ADTYLWIFW
+482 
-491 VSVVTLAV
+491 
-499 VMLLIRNL
+499 
-507 VKSRF
+507 
-512 GLAMVAVRDNEIAAS
+512 
-527 ANGINVARVKILA
+527 
-540 FGLSGAITGLAGS
+540 
-553 LFTMYIGALSPE
+553 
-565 SFSLMKS
+565 
-572 IEFITGLVLGGI
+572 
-584 ATQFGPIV
+584 
-592 GATAVVFLPYYTGSV
+592 
-607 TDGPVSGVVFGA
+607 
-619 VLIAIVFL
+619 
-627 MPDGIVGRIN
+627 
-637 SVLRRFV
+637 
-644 LVVPADHPKYREGE
+644 
-658 PRT
+658 